1 MKGNFSSI
9 INSQE
14 LVLVDFHA
22 LWCGPCKMQGPIL
35 QEFANEIDGK
45 VRVIKID
52 IDKNQSI
59 AQRFKVRSVP
69 TLILFKNGEILWQ
82 ESGMKT
88 KQQLLDAAKNAMQ
101 DN

>member
-1 MKGNFSSI
+1 MKGNFDSI

-22 LWCGPCKMQGPIL
+22 IWCGPCKMQAPIL

-52 IDKNQSI
+52 IDKNPSI
-59 AQRFKVRSVP
+59 AQRFKVKSVP
-69 TLILFKNGEILWQ
+69 TLMLFKNGEILWQ
-82 ESGMKT
+82 EAGMKS
-88 KQQLLDAAKNAMQ
+88 KQQLLDATAAAG
-101 DN
+101 

>member
-1 MKGNFSSI
+1 MNGNFKNI

-45 VRVIKID
+45 ARIIKVD
-52 IDKNQSI
+52 IDKNPSI
-59 AQRFKVRSVP
+59 AQLYSVRSVP
-69 TLILFKNGEILWQ
+69 TLIMFKNGEVLWQ
-82 ESGMKT
+82 ESGVKT
-88 KQQLLDAAKNAMQ
+88 KQQLLDAVEKASQ
-101 DN
+101 PS

>member
-1 MKGNFSSI
+1 MKGNFDSI

-22 LWCGPCKMQGPIL
+22 IWCGPCKMQAPIL

-88 KQQLLDAAKNAMQ
+88 KQQLINAAENALA
-101 DN
+101 

>member
-1 MKGNFSSI
+1 MKGNFNKI
-9 INSQE
+9 TNSQE
-14 LVLVDFHA
+14 LVLVNFHA
-22 LWCGPCKMQGPIL
+22 TWCGPCKMQAPIL

-69 TLILFKNGEILWQ
+69 TNMMFKDGDILYEI
-82 ESGMKT
+82 KT
-88 KQQLLDAAKNAMQ
+88 TAFRCSYSCHPTFIAL
-101 DN
+101 

>member
-1 MKGNFSSI
+1 MKGNFDSI

-22 LWCGPCKMQGPIL
+22 LWCGPCKMQAPIL

-52 IDKNQSI
+52 IDKNPSI
-59 AQRFKVRSVP
+59 AQRFKVKSVP
-69 TLILFKNGEILWQ
+69 TLMLFKNGEVLWQ
-82 ESGMKT
+82 EAGMKS
-88 KQQLLDAAKNAMQ
+88 KQQLLDAAVAAFS
-101 DN
+101 